1 MDFKQTKA
9 ALDSFAKFVIK
20 QSRTNLTKKK
30 KNVTSSLYESLGY
43 DLNVSKNSFY
53 LEFYMDEYGAFVD
66 EGVKGKKSN
75 YPENRNSRFSFNTKR
90 PPMQPL
96 ADWAQKKNIR
106 LRDKKGKFTKG
117 NYKTI
122 AHIIAGNIYNRGI
135 KPSLFFTKPFEKA
148 FKNIDKDLIKAYR
161 LDIETLMENS
171 INNK

>member
-1 MDFKQTKA
+1 MNFKQTKA

-106 LRDKKGKFTKG
+106 LRDAKGKFKKG

-122 AHIIAGNIYNRGI
+122 GFILAKSIFEKGI
-135 KPSLFFTKPFEKA
+135 KASFFFTKPFEQGFEKLP
-148 FKNIDKDLIKAYR
+148 NELVDKFA
-161 LDIETLMENS
+161 LDIDDLLDFTQ
-171 INNK
+171 

>member
-9 ALDSFAKFVIK
+9 ALESFAKFVIK

-96 ADWAQKKNIR
+96 ADWAKKKNIR
-106 LRDKKGKFTKG
+106 LRDKKGKFKKG

-122 AHIIAGNIYNRGI
+122 GFILAKSIFEKGI
-135 KPSLFFTKPFEKA
+135 KASFFFTKPFEQGFEKLP
-148 FKNIDKDLIKAYR
+148 NELVDKFA
-161 LDIETLMENS
+161 LDIDDLLDFTR
-171 INNK
+171 

>member
-96 ADWAQKKNIR
+96 ADWAKKKNIR
-106 LRDKKGKFTKG
+106 LRDAKGKFKKG

-122 AHIIAGNIYNRGI
+122 GFILAKSIFEKGI
-135 KPSLFFTKPFEKA
+135 KASFFFTKPFEQGFEKLP
-148 FKNIDKDLIKAYR
+148 NELVDKFA
-161 LDIETLMENS
+161 LDIDDLLDFTQ
-171 INNK
+171 

>member
-9 ALDSFAKFVIK
+9 ALESFAKFVIK

-96 ADWAQKKNIR
+96 ADWAKKKNIR
-106 LRDKKGKFTKG
+106 LRDAKGKFKKG

-122 AHIIAGNIYNRGI
+122 GFILAKSIFEKGI
-135 KPSLFFTKPFEKA
+135 KASFFFTKPFEQGFEKLP
-148 FKNIDKDLIKAYR
+148 NELVDKFA
-161 LDIETLMENS
+161 LDIDDLLDFTQWA
-171 INNK
+171 K

>member
-9 ALDSFAKFVIK
+9 ALESFAKFVIK

-96 ADWAQKKNIR
+96 ADWAKKKNIR
-106 LRDKKGKFTKG
+106 LRDEKGKFKKG

-122 AHIIAGNIYNRGI
+122 GFILAKSIFEKGI
-135 KPSLFFTKPFEKA
+135 KASFFFTKPFEQGFEKLP
-148 FKNIDKDLIKAYR
+148 NELVDKFA
-161 LDIETLMENS
+161 LDIDDLLDFTQ
-171 INNK
+171 

>member
-1 MDFKQTKA
+1 MFNIMGCNS
-9 ALDSFAKFVIK
+9 LLFIPKFS
-20 QSRTNLTKKK
+20 SR
-30 KNVTSSLYESLGY
+30 
-43 DLNVSKNSFY
+43 FY

-106 LRDKKGKFTKG
+106 LRDKKGKFKKG

-122 AHIIAGNIYNRGI
+122 GFILAKSIFEKGI
-135 KPSLFFTKPFEKA
+135 KASFFFTKPFEQGFEKLP
-148 FKNIDKDLIKAYR
+148 NELVDKFA
-161 LDIETLMENS
+161 LDIDDLLDFTQ
-171 INNK
+171 

>member
-9 ALDSFAKFVIK
+9 ALESFAKFVIK

-106 LRDKKGKFTKG
+106 LRDAKGKFKKG

-122 AHIIAGNIYNRGI
+122 GFILAKSIFEKGI
-135 KPSLFFTKPFEKA
+135 KASFFFTKPFEQGFEKLP
-148 FKNIDKDLIKAYR
+148 NELVDKFA
-161 LDIETLMENS
+161 LDIDDLLDFTQ
-171 INNK
+171 

>member
-1 MDFKQTKA
+1 MDFKETKE
-9 ALDSFAKFVIK
+9 ALNNFAKFVIK

-96 ADWAQKKNIR
+96 ADWAKKKNIR
-106 LRDKKGKFTKG
+106 LRDTKGKFKKG

-122 AHIIAGNIYNRGI
+122 GFILAKSIFEKGI
-135 KPSLFFTKPFEKA
+135 KASFFFTKPFEQNFEKLPNELLNKFA
-148 FKNIDKDLIKAYR
+148 LDVDDL
-161 LDIETLMENS
+161 LDFTR
-171 INNK
+171 

>member
-9 ALDSFAKFVIK
+9 ALESFAKFVIK

-96 ADWAQKKNIR
+96 ADWAKAKNIR
-106 LRDKKGKFTKG
+106 LRDAKGKFKKG
-117 NYKTI
+117 NYRTI
-122 AHIIAGNIYNRGI
+122 GFILAKSIFEKGI
-135 KPSLFFTKPFEKA
+135 KASLFFTKPFEQGFEKLPDELLNKFA
-148 FKNIDKDLIKAYR
+148 LDVDDL
-161 LDIETLMENS
+161 LDFTR
-171 INNK
+171 

>member
-1 MDFKQTKA
+1 MNFKQTKK
-9 ALDSFAKFVIK
+9 ALESFAKFVIK

-96 ADWAQKKNIR
+96 ADWAKAKNIR
-106 LRDKKGKFTKG
+106 LRDKKGKFKKG

-122 AHIIAGNIYNRGI
+122 GFIIAKSIFEKGI
-135 KPSLFFTKPFEKA
+135 KASFFFTKPFEQGFEKLPDELLNKFA
-148 FKNIDKDLIKAYR
+148 LDVDDL
-161 LDIETLMENS
+161 LDFTR
-171 INNK
+171 

>member
-9 ALDSFAKFVIK
+9 ALESFAKFVIK

-106 LRDKKGKFTKG
+106 LRDKKGKFKKG

-122 AHIIAGNIYNRGI
+122 GFILAKSIFEKGI
-135 KPSLFFTKPFEKA
+135 KASFFFTKPFEQGFEKLP
-148 FKNIDKDLIKAYR
+148 NELVDKFA
-161 LDIETLMENS
+161 LDIDDLLDFTQ
-171 INNK
+171 

>member
-9 ALDSFAKFVIK
+9 ALEGFAKFVIK

-106 LRDKKGKFTKG
+106 LRDAKGKFKKG

-122 AHIIAGNIYNRGI
+122 GFILAKSIFEKGI
-135 KPSLFFTKPFEKA
+135 KASFFFTKPFEQGFEKLP
-148 FKNIDKDLIKAYR
+148 NELVDKFA
-161 LDIETLMENS
+161 LDIDDLLDFTQ
-171 INNK
+171 

>member
-9 ALDSFAKFVIK
+9 ALESFAKFVIK

-75 YPENRNSRFSFNTKR
+75 YTENRNSRFSFNTKR

-96 ADWAQKKNIR
+96 ADWAKSKNIR
-106 LRDKKGKFTKG
+106 LRDKKGKFKKG
-117 NYKTI
+117 NYRTI
-122 AHIIAGNIYNRGI
+122 GFILAKSIFEKGI
-135 KPSLFFTKPFEKA
+135 KASFFFTKPFEQGFEKLPDELLNKFA
-148 FKNIDKDLIKAYR
+148 LDVDDL
-161 LDIETLMENS
+161 LDFTR
-171 INNK
+171 

>member
-9 ALDSFAKFVIK
+9 ALESFAKFVIK

-75 YPENRNSRFSFNTKR
+75 YPENRNSRFSFNSKR

-96 ADWAQKKNIR
+96 ADWAKKKNIR
-106 LRDKKGKFTKG
+106 LRDAKGKFKKG

-122 AHIIAGNIYNRGI
+122 GFILAKSIFEKGI
-135 KPSLFFTKPFEKA
+135 KASFFFTKPFEQGFEKLP
-148 FKNIDKDLIKAYR
+148 NELVDKFA
-161 LDIETLMENS
+161 LDIDDLLDFTQ
-171 INNK
+171 

>member
-9 ALDSFAKFVIK
+9 ALESFAKFVIK

-96 ADWAQKKNIR
+96 ADWAKKKNIR
-106 LRDKKGKFTKG
+106 LRDAKGKFKKG

-122 AHIIAGNIYNRGI
+122 GFILAKSIFEKGI
-135 KPSLFFTKPFEKA
+135 KASFFFTKPFEQGFEKLP
-148 FKNIDKDLIKAYR
+148 NELVDKFA
-161 LDIETLMENS
+161 LDIDDLLDFTQ
-171 INNK
+171 